1 MNQERSLFL
10 YKITVIFI
18 GAIAFVLA
26 VLQTNA
32 SNIDFRFVLFTLFTI
47 TLSSRMS
54 ITIPRTD
61 FHLTFS
67 DSMIFLAFLSFGGQ
81 EAIFISAFEMIST
94 CYFLK
99 RRGVA
104 FSEGAIPFNVASNVI
119 CTTFTFQIWQ
129 IFTNFTKTSFD
140 PNSATSLITTL
151 GILALSQFLCN
162 SILASIF
169 ISLKSKI
176 KLWDSWK
183 KGGFS
188 ISITQIAGASIA
200 GVSYKLFNN
209 SDYFATLIVIV
220 VLVVAYLNYRKVM
233 RDMTSS
239 IEEAEKAQKEKA
251 ESERIRAEQA
261 EKYALE
267 LSKSLA
273 DQEIISEKLQE
284 SNIALEQT
292 AFYDTLT
299 KLPNRAY
306 LIERLNL
313 LLQLGIDISNK
324 YYVLFLDLKR
334 FKNINN
340 RLGHT
345 IGDKVLML
353 VAKRLLRAV
362 KMEDT
367 VARLGGDEF
376 AVILTDL
383 KSAEEA
389 KRYARKIH
397 QKLTHPFS
405 LNGHKIFTDV
415 YIGISPFDTEHQKPE
430 DILRDAD
437 IAMHYAKEKELP
449 FALFDKDLR
458 SKVLETIKLESHLRF
473 ALEKNELSMFYQP
486 LISLADG
493 GIIGFEALLRW
504 HHPAFGFVSPAQF
517 IPIAEDSGQIIPI
530 TNWILEQTTNQI
542 AKWQKISPGYKK
554 LMVSVNISGKHIS
567 QDGLVET
574 VETCLRKA
582 KLKPASLKLE
592 ITESTAMEN
601 AERTIEIL
609 SELNRIG
616 TQLSIDDFGTGY
628 SSLSYLHR
636 LPFGTLKIDRS
647 FVYSVGENGE
657 NSEILQTIISLAKNL
672 KMKVIAEGIE
682 TESQLRLLRNLG
694 CDFGQG
700 YLMSKPLPVEQAETL
715 LYQKQIWF
723 PQTFIEKEMDESV
736 SITSDSPILYPSKI
750 AQ

>member
-1 MNQERSLFL
+1 MSQEQKLTI
-10 YKITVIFI
+10 YKFVVIFLGGVALL
-18 GAIAFVLA
+18 GAISQLDSAILDWQFVFF
-26 VLQTNA
+26 T
-32 SNIDFRFVLFTLFTI
+32 IFTLTI
-47 TLSSRMS
+47 ASRMNLHL
-54 ITIPRTD
+54 PRTD
-61 FHLTFS
+61 VVLSFS
-67 DSMIFLAFLSFGGQ
+67 DSMIFLAFLLFGGK
-81 EAIFISAFEMIST
+81 EAIFISTFEMIST
-94 CYFLK
+94 CYVLK
-99 RRGVA
+99 RQGVVFSRYTISFNVTSLALTTTITYQAWLA
-104 FSEGAIPFNVASNVI
+104 FSNYTGV
-119 CTTFTFQIWQ
+119 
-129 IFTNFTKTSFD
+129 KFD
-140 PNSATSLITTL
+140 PNSTSSLFTTL
-151 GILALSQFLCN
+151 GLLALTQFISN
-162 SILASIF
+162 SIFASIF
-169 ISLKSKI
+169 QSLKNNNSF
-176 KLWDSWK
+176 WASWK
-183 KGGFS
+183 KAGFS
-188 ISITQIAGASIA
+188 ISITQIAGATLA
-200 GVSYKLFNN
+200 GVAYKLINN
-209 SDYFATLIVIV
+209 RDYFATIIALS
-220 VLVVAYLNYRKVM
+220 VLVIAYFNYRKVIN
-233 RDMTSS
+233 DMTSS
-239 IEEAEKAQKEKA
+239 IEEAEKAQQEKA

-261 EKYALE
+261 EKYAEE

-273 DQEIISEKLQE
+273 NQEIISEKLQE
-284 SNIALEQT
+284 SNDALEQT

-313 LLQLGIDISNK
+313 LLELGIDISNK

-376 AVILTDL
+376 AVILNDL
-383 KSAEEA
+383 KSPEEA

-397 QKLTHPFS
+397 QKLTQPFS

-415 YIGISPFDTEHQKPE
+415 QIGISPFDFEHQKPE

-437 IAMHYAKEKELP
+437 IAMHFAKERELP
-449 FALFDKDLR
+449 FAVFDKDLR

-486 LISLADG
+486 LISLKDG

-504 HHPAFGFVSPAQF
+504 HHPTFGFVSPAQF
-517 IPIAEDSGQIIPI
+517 IPIAEDSGQIIHI
-530 TNWILEQTTNQI
+530 TNWILEQTTQQI
-542 AKWQKISPGYKK
+542 AKWQKISPAYKK

-574 VETCLRKA
+574 VEASLRNA

-636 LPFGTLKIDRS
+636 LPFDTLKIDRS

-700 YLMSKPLPVEQAETL
+700 FLMSKPLPKDQAETL

-723 PQTFIEKEMDESV
+723 PQSFVDNELGDTASSV
-736 SITSDSPILYPSKI
+736 TISPIQYPSKV